1 MEIAQPTMAQISQ
14 LLKPATTNRHDQ
26 NFLKSFS
33 DLTNEALFKIR
44 GHKNQTIIFF
54 TFKRN

>member
-1 MEIAQPTMAQISQ
+1 METAQLSMSQISKI
-14 LLKPATTNRHDQ
+14 LKPSTSDRRDQ
-26 NFLKSFS
+26 NFLKSFT
-33 DLTNEALFKIR
+33 DLKNEALATIR